1 MLKHGVKWRLK
12 GENAILCD
20 LKYQETYGFLRQLKE
35 FIVYMRRGDG
45 TWGTDDL
52 YDKSA
57 STLYALSVLNLLDG
71 SIDNKFLESSI
82 SMVETVKQRISA
94 DREMLIPY
102 VLGLYLFYVNVPR
115 ERPIVT
121 LEIEELLKKAEMEFT
136 LSEDTSERLSYSVE
150 YIFAVSMFLSL
161 IYASDIENV
170 SDQIATRFDG
180 VSTKIASKFQGLDDK
195 SKTKLLF
202 ALSVRQALHEDLRGI
217 YRSYKNDIENLRNR
231 IREEDLLALIVK
243 PYMIIG
249 VECNRTVV
257 FRLIDYFQKE
267 SQYGIQEREI
277 RYRLSRALI
286 YMGDPSKTGIEIRAI
301 DDSRYQ
307 IQIEVTEDTLNTLQR
322 QAPSVQFVSRIAL
335 WLGLAGF
342 RYTYVVPEGERE
354 AYREFVKER
363 WTDKYIRVNKRG
375 LQEILSRTVSMTSRF
390 NMLGAS
396 NLFILGAMLS
406 FSISYLSRVPLLEG
420 TIIGSLI
427 WLMLTEAI
435 GHQLPAYFYV
445 ALFSTIGR
453 RNKNNKR
460 LREELDRLLEVS

>member
-1 MLKHGVKWRLK
+1 MK
-12 GENAILCD
+12 
-20 LKYQETYGFLRQLKE
+20 
-35 FIVYMRRGDG
+35 RGNG

-57 STLYALSVLNLLDG
+57 STLYALSVMNLLDG
-71 SIDNKFLESSI
+71 SVNSKYLESLKSL
-82 SMVETVKQRISA
+82 MDTVKERISV
-94 DREMLIPY
+94 DREMLMPY
-102 VLGLYLFYVNVPR
+102 VLGLYLTYVNMSSQR
-115 ERPIVT
+115 TTAI
-121 LEIEELLKKAEMEFT
+121 LEIEELIKKAETELT
-136 LSEDTSERLSYSVE
+136 LSESTSERLSYSLE
-150 YIFAVSMFLSL
+150 YLFAASVFFSL
-161 IYASDIENV
+161 INASNIGNIPN
-170 SDQIATRFDG
+170 QIAARFDG
-180 VSTKIASKFQGLDDK
+180 VGAKIASRFRNLDDK
-195 SKTKLLF
+195 NKTKLLYT
-202 ALSVRQALHEDLRGI
+202 LSVRQALHEKLREI
-217 YRSYKNDIENLRNR
+217 HRSYKNDVETLRNR
-231 IREEDLLALIVK
+231 LREEDLLALIVR

-249 VECNRTVV
+249 VECNRTIV

-301 DDSRYQ
+301 NDERYQ
-307 IQIEVTEDTLNTLQR
+307 IQIEITEDTLNTLQR

-375 LQEILSRTVSMTSRF
+375 LQEILARTVSVTSRF
-390 NMLGAS
+390 NMLGAA
-396 NLFILGAMLS
+396 NLFILGAILS

-427 WLMLTEAI
+427 WLTLTEAI
-435 GHQLPAYFYV
+435 GRQLPEYFYV
-445 ALFSTIGR
+445 ALFSTIGK